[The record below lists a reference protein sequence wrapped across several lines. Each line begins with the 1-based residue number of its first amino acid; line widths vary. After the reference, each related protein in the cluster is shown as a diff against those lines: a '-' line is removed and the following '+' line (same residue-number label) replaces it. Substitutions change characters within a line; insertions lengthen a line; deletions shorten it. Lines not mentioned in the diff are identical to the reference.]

1 MREEEGGGKMREVE
15 MEGGGVMREE
25 EGWRREVV
33 GNSY

>member
-1 MREEEGGGKMREVE
+1 MREEEGGGKMREVD